1 MSRDTAIAIVGVA
14 GVFPAADDLET
25 FWHNIAAKRCAIA
38 PVPSRRWGVPT
49 EQIQAAEICADRIR
63 SLKAGLIEA
72 VPFEPELFD
81 LPRDLKTA
89 LDPLHRLVLTA
100 GRAAWHDCVHNPV
113 DHTRVGVILA
123 SIALPTETASRL
135 TRKVLTYLLES
146 KIFASASPVDPPA
159 IDPAMA
165 LASRVTS
172 LPAALL
178 ASAL

>member
-1 MSRDTAIAIVGVA
+1 MINTTDTTTITSEANRMSRDTAIAIVGVA

-100 GRAAWHDCVHNPV
+100 GRTACENCHTQLSNLNDHYKMGVRVEFLSSMVADALVH
-113 DHTRVGVILA
+113 
-123 SIALPTETASRL
+123 
-135 TRKVLTYLLES
+135 
-146 KIFASASPVDPPA
+146 
-159 IDPAMA
+159 
-165 LASRVTS
+165 
-172 LPAALL
+172 
-178 ASAL
+178 